1 MNVSKIEW
9 TDFSANPI
17 RGLCP
22 VDCKDKEGKSYCY
35 ARKMYKRFHW
45 DETIRHDMTIWND
58 IAKIKKP
65 SKIFVG
71 STMELFGKW
80 VKYEWMEYILR
91 QVERK
96 SEHTFIFLTKEP
108 QNLIQWSPFP
118 KNCWIGC
125 SATNQK
131 QYNAAIVGLELVTA
145 KVKFISFEPLLSEI
159 VIDPAYSLEDAIQWV
174 IIGQQTPQR
183 VETAPYTSWINNI
196 VREADI
202 YRIPVFLKNNLST
215 ILTAKPHF
223 MVRPPISLNDAL
235 KSNLMR
241 QEYPTVV

>member
-1 MNVSKIEW
+1 MSKTRIEW
-9 TDFSANPI
+9 CDLSINPVK
-17 RGLCP
+17 GLCP
-22 VDCKDKEGKSYCY
+22 VACNYCY

-45 DETIRHDMTIWND
+45 DETIRFDD
-58 IAKIKKP
+58 QVLFGLPKEP
-65 SKIFVG
+65 RRIFVG

-80 VKYEWMEYILR
+80 VKYSWMEFIFQTCNLYP
-91 QVERK
+91 Q
-96 SEHTFIFLTKEP
+96 HTFIFLTKQP

-131 QYNAAIVGLELVTA
+131 QYNAAIVGLEVVTA

-159 VIDPAYSLEDAIQWV
+159 VIDPAYSFEDAIQWV

-183 VETAPYTSWINNI
+183 DSTAPYVSWINNI
-196 VREADI
+196 VREADL
-202 YRIPVFLKNNLST
+202 YNIPVFLKDNLST
-215 ILTAKPHF
+215 MLTVEQHF
-223 MVRPPISLNDAL
+223 MVKPPISLRNAL

-241 QEYPTVV
+241 QEFPIVV

>member
-1 MNVSKIEW
+1 
-9 TDFSANPI
+9 
-17 RGLCP
+17 
-22 VDCKDKEGKSYCY
+22 
-35 ARKMYKRFHW
+35 
-45 DETIRHDMTIWND
+45 MTIWND

-65 SKIFVG
+65 SRIFVG

-80 VKYEWMEYILR
+80 VKDEWMEYILR

-108 QNLIQWSPFP
+108 RNLIQWSPFP

-131 QYNAAIVGLELVTA
+131 QYNAAIVGLECVTA

-159 VIDPAYSLEDAIQWV
+159 ITDPAYSFEEDAIQWV
-174 IIGQQTPQR
+174 AIGQQTPQR
-183 VETAPYTSWINNI
+183 VGTAPCVSWITNI

-202 YRIPVFLKNNLST
+202 YKIPVFLKNNL
-215 ILTAKPHF
+215 
-223 MVRPPISLNDAL
+223 RSLLPEGIPLFNKNQYEL
-235 KSNLMR
+235 R
-241 QEYPTVV
+241 QEFPIVV